1 MIGQFPAKKL
11 QKSCKRDFTAA
22 LSLLFLGHAWYTD
35 YWQMSIAEI
44 PAFLN
49 NIFSQYFFTILF
61 RNIFY
66 NFFGGIFSNV
76 FSKYLYSEIP
86 DNVKKS
92 ENKK

>member
-1 MIGQFPAKKL
+1 MIGQFLAEEL

-22 LSLLFLGHAWYTD
+22 LSLLFFGLAWYTD

-49 NIFSQYFFTILF
+49 NIFSQYFFTIF
-61 RNIFY
+61 FC
-66 NFFGGIFSNV
+66 NFFLDIFSNV

-92 ENKK
+92 E